1 MSQCLK
7 QQSNFLQKNKDSST
21 NSLQKVEKKCSKFE
35 ISSEI
40 SISHLKDSFSSK
52 KCKKSTQEDYQH
64 CSTSPTQKNM
74 DLWLTEQSIIPTIEE
89 NPFLTE
95 SASEIEGMISTHMK
109 NEFKSAF
116 CFDMP
121 QEIFYD
127 LD

>member
-1 MSQCLK
+1 MFDSAK
-7 QQSNFLQKNKDSST
+7 QFFSKNKQDSS
-21 NSLQKVEKKCSKFE
+21 NCLPKVKVDPRRFE

-40 SISHLKDSFSSK
+40 SISHLKTSFNSNI
-52 KCKKSTQEDYQH
+52 CKKSLQHQEEYQYS
-64 CSTSPTQKNM
+64 STSPTQKNM

-89 NPFLTE
+89 NPLLTE
-95 SASEIEGMISTHMK
+95 SASEIEGMINTHMT
-109 NEFKSAF
+109 NNFKSAF